1 MLQTL
6 YLTKVIENNYWIG
19 KKKKLKSKPTTKM
32 SEEDFERLNAI
43 VQTIKK

>member
-6 YLTKVIENNYWIG
+6 YITKVIENNYWIG

-32 SEEDFERLNAI
+32 SDEEFERLNTIANL
-43 VQTIKK
+43 IKK